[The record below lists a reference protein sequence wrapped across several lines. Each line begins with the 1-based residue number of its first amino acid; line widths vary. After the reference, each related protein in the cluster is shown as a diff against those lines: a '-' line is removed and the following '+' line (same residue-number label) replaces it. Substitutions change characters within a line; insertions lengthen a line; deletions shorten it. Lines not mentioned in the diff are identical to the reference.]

1 MVAIIVICFLALTL
15 AALTSLLWRRTPSGA
30 NPDRELAPP
39 RFAGLFAGPES
50 SAAQAGTKELT
61 KELTEE
67 LTEASRVRAALIDRA
82 RAGDLTTLS
91 ETHSMG
97 DAGLYGKVLDALT
110 DSASDSHERFR
121 ALVSHISKSNEL
133 RGNKRLAEHL
143 IAAWETAE
151 AAPDRR
157 STIEMLHIAALS
169 DDAMVYQHA
178 VELVIS
184 HWQTGKLIE
193 FSPEELIEL
202 FDSQFWILAP
212 EARRGGAGFALKR
225 KLAGVRRELATT
237 TPAR

>member
-15 AALTSLLWRRTPSGA
+15 AALTSHLWRRPSSGA
-30 NPDRELAPP
+30 NPDSELAPP
-39 RFAGLFAGPES
+39 RFAGLFSGRES
-50 SAAQAGTKELT
+50 HAAPAQTKE
-61 KELTEE
+61 KA
-67 LTEASRVRAALIDRA
+67 EAARVRATLIDRA

-91 ETHSMG
+91 DTHQIG
-97 DAGLYGKVLDALT
+97 DVSLYCEVLDALI
-110 DSASDSHERFR
+110 DSASDRHESFR
-121 ALVSHISKSNEL
+121 ALVSHISKSNGL

-143 IAAWETAE
+143 IATWE

-157 STIEMLHIAALS
+157 STIEMMHLAALS
-169 DDAMVYQHA
+169 DDAVVYQHA

-184 HWQTGKLIE
+184 HWQKGKLIE

-237 TPAR
+237 TPVR

>member
-1 MVAIIVICFLALTL
+1 MVVTIVICFLALTL
-15 AALTSLLWRRTPSGA
+15 AALTSQLWRRPPSGG
-30 NPDRELAPP
+30 NPDSELAPP
-39 RFAGLFAGPES
+39 RFAGLFSSGES
-50 SAAQAGTKELT
+50 PAAPAQTKGTETLR
-61 KELTEE
+61 L
-67 LTEASRVRAALIDRA
+67 RANLIDRA

-91 ETHSMG
+91 ETQPIG
-97 DAGLYGKVLDALT
+97 DFSLYGDVLDALI

-133 RGNKRLAEHL
+133 RGNIRLAEHL

-151 AAPDRR
+151 ATPDRR
-157 STIEMLHIAALS
+157 STIEMMHVAALS
-169 DDAMVYQHA
+169 DDAVVYQHA

-225 KLAGVRRELATT
+225 KLAGARRELATT
-237 TPAR
+237 TPVRP